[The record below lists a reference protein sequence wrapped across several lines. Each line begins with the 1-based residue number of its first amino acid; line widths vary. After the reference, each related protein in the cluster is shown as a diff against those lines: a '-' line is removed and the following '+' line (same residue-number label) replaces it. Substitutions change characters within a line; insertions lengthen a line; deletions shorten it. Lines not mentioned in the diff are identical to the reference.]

1 MRRYILLS
9 LLLCLKWTAWGQA
22 TYDYRYWFDSDDE
35 NQTTGTVATDNWHI
49 DADLTG
55 LTHTYHSIHFQVK
68 DTAGVWSVPVTRH
81 FVKLPDPKMKRG
93 FFWFNDDV
101 RKKTEIPVSA
111 GEFQIDVSELE
122 NQLHHVHYI
131 FLDDEENA
139 TSPLTA
145 YFLKSAD
152 NRSEATYHYWTD
164 NNSDNVKSGKC
175 SGGVMMLDM
184 SGEKNGF
191 HVLHLQGGMD
201 GDFSQPTTRMFIKVP
216 QTEGV
221 GSLSC
226 LCYVDGELFKQESVP
241 TSGGVVD
248 WTLDVSLLSNGFHS
262 IQVQVVTPSG
272 AATSVHESFFFR
284 TTMSGELGNMK
295 LVYNVDGGEYKYQ
308 TGDFGTGVFH
318 FDIDVSALKD
328 GLHRL
333 NYMLMSETG
342 TSTKMSSSFFVKT
355 PLGGPGVA
363 NYKYWIN
370 ENEDDAVKVTLDE
383 RQELFKLIALLPVDP
398 QPIRSKCFH
407 FEIEEDGTP
416 MMYAKNDFHIQFI
429 DVKNYL
435 LDATRQYIDY
445 NVGQQIDDFTQ
456 LESGKRVYK
465 VKPAE
470 NEVLWFKVDA
480 LRGDSLSLMADQA
493 CTIQIFSPTGKEVF
507 SASGSESVRY
517 DGCHAEEDGTFY
529 IALHDVTGTKS
540 PNIALDFQHID
551 KYAILRWDVSTVG
564 NGGCSTITYQ
574 GNGFQDLYAIDFV
587 NANGDTIKSECIDYI
602 SDATVAA
609 TMNFYGVT
617 IGSYDVIF
625 HFTEEEKVFD
635 NMLYVE
641 ETKEVNLGI
650 SVKFPKTFLRGT
662 SCSYDIVVRNYGNS
676 TAYMVPID
684 MVLKVNSID
693 NISKIDFQGALE
705 SLSMP
710 VLSDSID
717 QEEIDIV
724 KEVVKSTNDLTQ
736 FIVYRDSVNNKDY
749 AVSQVIMTIP
759 PNSTKSFSVVIY
771 STSAVTLNA
780 YMPETW
786 FPLTDVN
793 QQELTSRSLNGTAN
807 ASFCC
812 YKEKVT
818 CSVQLIVDFIGEI
831 VGGHV
836 NCIGQL
842 SSLTFKTA
850 SDIACSSGNYPLA
863 KLESYAKSQ
872 GKSLV
877 KDAIDA
883 AVSCIT
889 GYYERILKS
898 LKASREIA
906 RRLGHYEE
914 AARYSQQIS
923 ETQGLFRNA
932 LVVMYQGFKAY
943 TSGHSCG
950 TEFIQSKPNCPPV
963 PPTGGSSNPVNSYD
977 PNDIY
982 GYRAE
987 SGSKAI
993 KKGQRELYYT
1003 IEFEN
1008 DTAFAT
1014 ASAQNVYLTDTLD
1027 ARYFDLKSF
1036 TPTELRIGDKK
1047 VELNGNADFVTT
1059 VDMRPSINAIAQI
1072 ECDYD
1077 GKTGIAKWHFSS
1089 LDPMTMEPVEMPMD
1103 GFLPVN
1109 NAEGDGIGQVSF
1121 NINLRDDY
1129 DDGTEINNRASIV
1142 FDYND
1147 AIITPTWT
1155 NVIDTIAPVGEITD
1169 FSMPNDSTI
1178 TLHLG
1183 GFDNYSGVWKY
1194 DIYAQLGENTTWF
1207 EVAEDV
1213 TDSLYNYIIYEDID
1227 YGFCV
1232 VATDSAGNVESK
1244 ILERQCTASVLKLGD
1259 ANSDGTIDAA
1269 DVVLTISKYLGND
1282 VLINTM
1288 AADVN
1293 RDGVI
1298 DAQDIVGIQQIFLES
1313 ETLSRVNVHKQR
1325 IRLWQKQ

>member
-55 LTHTYHSIHFQVK
+55 LTHTYHSIHLQVK

-81 FVKLPDPKMKRG
+81 FVKLPAPKMKRG

-122 NQLHHVHYI
+122 NQLHRVHYI

-152 NRSEATYHYWTD
+152 NRAEATYHYWTD

-184 SGEKNGF
+184 SGEKDGF
-191 HVLHLQGGMD
+191 HVLHLQGGLD

-308 TGDFGTGVFH
+308 AGDFGTGVFH

-383 RQELFKLIALLPVDP
+383 RQELFKLISLLPVDP

-429 DVKNYL
+429 DVKNYF

-445 NVGQQIDDFTQ
+445 NAGQQIDDITQ

-507 SASGSESVRY
+507 SASGSESVIY

-587 NANGDTIKSECIDYI
+587 NANGDTIKSEYIDYI
-602 SDATVAA
+602 SDATVGAVIDFNGSA
-609 TMNFYGVT
+609 IGGYDAIFRFAEEDKVLHSALKVEDAKEISIKSNVT
-617 IGSYDVIF
+617 FPNTYLRNTSVKYTLKLTNNG
-625 HFTEEEKVFD
+625 
-635 NMLYVE
+635 NMTAYRVPLYVYIASQTE
-641 ETKEVNLGI
+641 QGV
-650 SVKFPKTFLRGT
+650 
-662 SCSYDIVVRNYGNS
+662 
-676 TAYMVPID
+676 
-684 MVLKVNSID
+684 
-693 NISKIDFQGALE
+693 SKIDIDGLNLPGLLDGLDRD
-705 SLSMP
+705 SLSAEW
-710 VLSDSID
+710 LEY
-717 QEEIDIV
+717 EENIGDGHYFLTV
-724 KEVVKSTNDLTQ
+724 NGYDEDL
-736 FIVYRDSVNNKDY
+736 RDSVTVRSAYFFTDLAPYTTRVVSLTLHSSERVNVWFTVPDSADAITAKNIVEDESRMLNSRSSISEYYCCYRERVECVGGVIGDVVGFASTIGDLTGIPQAQALKIADC
-749 AVSQVIMTIP
+749 AVG
-759 PNSTKSFSVVIY
+759 
-771 STSAVTLNA
+771 TLNTVISA
-780 YMPETW
+780 AGE
-786 FPLTDVN
+786 VACGEN
-793 QQELTSRSLNGTAN
+793 NVSLNFYEKLKKLKDGISISGTIVGC
-807 ASFCC
+807 F
-812 YKEKVT
+812 EKFLKG
-818 CSVQLIVDFIGEI
+818 SKLLKIGDLSSFIGI
-831 VGGHV
+831 STHATTWAD
-836 NCIGQL
+836 CA
-842 SSLTFKTA
+842 TA
-850 SDIACSSGNYPLA
+850 FS
-863 KLESYAKSQ
+863 KK
-872 GKSLV
+872 
-877 KDAIDA
+877 
-883 AVSCIT
+883 
-889 GYYERILKS
+889 
-898 LKASREIA
+898 
-906 RRLGHYEE
+906 
-914 AARYSQQIS
+914 
-923 ETQGLFRNA
+923 
-932 LVVMYQGFKAY
+932 
-943 TSGHSCG
+943 
-950 TEFIQSKPNCPPV
+950 KPNCPPK

-1109 NAEGDGIGQVSF
+1109 NSEGDGIGQVSF

-1259 ANSDGTIDAA
+1259 ANSDGTVDAA

-1313 ETLSRVNVHKQR
+1313 ETLSRTNVHKQR

>member
-111 GEFQIDVSELE
+111 GEFQMDVSELE

-152 NRSEATYHYWTD
+152 NRAEATYHYWTD

-175 SGGVMMLDM
+175 CNGVMMLDM
-184 SGEKNGF
+184 SGEKDGF
-191 HVLHLQGGMD
+191 HVLHLLGGMD

-308 TGDFGTGVFH
+308 AGDFGTGVFH

-383 RQELFKLIALLPVDP
+383 RQELFKLIALLPVAP

-429 DVKNYL
+429 DVKNYF

-445 NVGQQIDDFTQ
+445 NAGQQIDDITQ

-480 LRGDSLSLMADQA
+480 LRGDSLSFKTDLAASID
-493 CTIQIFSPTGKEVF
+493 VF
-507 SASGSESVRY
+507 NAEGDTLY
-517 DGCHAEEDGTFY
+517 HAEGTNAEAYGGFHADETTTY
-529 IALHDVTGTKS
+529 YVALHDATAKNGT
-540 PNIALDFQHID
+540 NIALDYVKID
-551 KYAILRWDVSTVG
+551 KFAVLEYSPNQIGLLGEGYVEVEL
-564 NGGCSTITYQ
+564 Y
-574 GNGFQDLYAIDFV
+574 GNGFELLKKAYLQSASNTLIPDSIAILSRADMKMLYELYGNEAIGNYDIVLEFEEDGITETLTIENAISIEEGQWVEPEVTVTSIKSVARPYPVKITITNPCNIGMSYVPLNIAFDKADLFDEVKFIDF
-587 NANGDTIKSECIDYI
+587 YI
-602 SDATVAA
+602 SMPDTTKFGKYLPFYITDNFLGKNIRAA
-609 TMNFYGVT
+609 
-617 IGSYDVIF
+617 VINLF
-625 HFTEEEKVFD
+625 LPQL
-635 NMLYVE
+635 NAG
-641 ETKEVNLGI
+641 ETKEITLGFVGPSQARFNLYAWAGDALNHPNPTLDTLSNIPSMWYYLEPYMNEEEDTIQNSPMRTKGMARASRLRRSVNMARNVANNAVGTGMAIGGI
-650 SVKFPKTFLRGT
+650 VNGLRGT
-662 SCSYDIVVRNYGNS
+662 GYRASLEAAGIDPSDPLYADIMG
-676 TAYMVPID
+676 MVPPLPSPGDIRAG
-684 MVLKVNSID
+684 VNG
-693 NISKIDFQGALE
+693 F
-705 SLSMP
+705 
-710 VLSDSID
+710 
-717 QEEIDIV
+717 
-724 KEVVKSTNDLTQ
+724 
-736 FIVYRDSVNNKDY
+736 
-749 AVSQVIMTIP
+749 
-759 PNSTKSFSVVIY
+759 
-771 STSAVTLNA
+771 
-780 YMPETW
+780 
-786 FPLTDVN
+786 
-793 QQELTSRSLNGTAN
+793 
-807 ASFCC
+807 
-812 YKEKVT
+812 
-818 CSVQLIVDFIGEI
+818 
-831 VGGHV
+831 
-836 NCIGQL
+836 
-842 SSLTFKTA
+842 
-850 SDIACSSGNYPLA
+850 
-863 KLESYAKSQ
+863 
-872 GKSLV
+872 
-877 KDAIDA
+877 
-883 AVSCIT
+883 
-889 GYYERILKS
+889 
-898 LKASREIA
+898 
-906 RRLGHYEE
+906 
-914 AARYSQQIS
+914 ARYMCNN
-923 ETQGLFRNA
+923 T
-932 LVVMYQGFKAY
+932 
-943 TSGHSCG
+943 
-950 TEFIQSKPNCPPV
+950 PNPLPEPV
-963 PPTGGSSNPVNSYD
+963 EILNPGD
-977 PNDIY
+977 PNDII
-982 GYRAE
+982 GYEAP
-987 SGSKAI
+987 SGSKHM
-993 KKGQRELYYT
+993 RND
-1003 IEFEN
+1003 IEDVQFIIRCEN
-1008 DTAFAT
+1008 DPEIAT
-1014 ASAQNVYLTDTLD
+1014 AAAHKIVITDTID
-1027 ARYFDLKSF
+1027 GYFYDLTTF
-1036 TPTELRIGDKK
+1036 APTEINIGGR
-1047 VELNGNADFVTT
+1047 VMELDGTEKNFIKTMDL
-1059 VDMRPSINAIAQI
+1059 RPSINAIAQI
-1072 ECDYD
+1072 ELKYSSS
-1077 GKTGIAKWHFSS
+1077 TGIAEWTMTS
-1089 LDPMTMEPVEMPMD
+1089 LDPMTMEFTDHVMD
-1103 GFLPVN
+1103 GVLPVN
-1109 NAEGDGIGQVSF
+1109 VDGNGEGSVSF
-1121 NINLRDDY
+1121 RIRQKTGF
-1129 DDGTEINNRASIV
+1129 DDGTEISNRASIV
-1142 FDYND
+1142 FDFEE
-1147 AIITPTWT
+1147 AIQTPVWT
-1155 NVIDTIAPVGEITD
+1155 NIIDTTSPVSRVTNAKVLNDTIAEVMIEAYDNLSGPWQYDVYAKADTWESWKKVAKEVPV
-1169 FSMPNDSTI
+1169 DSI
-1178 TLHLG
+1178 VQVSIEEKK
-1183 GFDNYSGVWKY
+1183 NYSY
-1194 DIYAQLGENTTWF
+1194 
-1207 EVAEDV
+1207 
-1213 TDSLYNYIIYEDID
+1213 
-1227 YGFCV
+1227 CV
-1232 VATDSAGNVESK
+1232 ILTDSASNVEQKELIAEYSLTTYMK
-1244 ILERQCTASVLKLGD
+1244 GD

-1313 ETLSRVNVHKQR
+1313 ETLSRANVHKQR